1 MWLALVVFT
10 SGIVDEWLA
19 GLLVVVLVLLVLFVG
34 VGVERVVAGGWV
46 GRDTLLGPEG
56 SGSGS
61 GAGRFSA
68 FGWGVV
74 GGGAGCGVLCAS
86 FVLCL
91 RWWVWGVGGCV
102 LCDLNS
108 GREHLVMH
116 LWLVDLS
123 AWGVLPRGWWVGWLL

>member
-1 MWLALVVFT
+1 MGGLVVT
-10 SGIVDEWLA
+10 RCWALRDQAL
-19 GLLVVVLVLLVLFVG
+19 VLVLAVSP
-34 VGVERVVAGGWV
+34 
-46 GRDTLLGPEG
+46 LLGG
-56 SGSGS
+56 
-61 GAGRFSA
+61 
-68 FGWGVV
+68 GVV

-123 AWGVLPRGWWVGWLL
+123 AWGVLPRGWWVGWLLWCVT